1 MFRIISFIIYICMS
15 QEKRESQEFFW
26 QVYEDVKNK
35 NETIKGKISG
45 CILHRLFRENCANI
59 GMETKFEG
67 YPNFPHGI
75 CGIFISQGARIGKN
89 CTIFQQVTIG
99 SNTLKDSRGYGAP
112 SIGENVYIGAGA
124 KIIGNVKI
132 GNNCRIG
139 ANCVITKDVPDNAT
153 VVMEQPRIIVHE
165 MERENEFVN
174 YNKK

>member
-1 MFRIISFIIYICMS
+1 MFRIISYIIYICMS

-26 QVYEDVKNK
+26 QTYEEVKK
-35 NETIKGKISG
+35 NSGTIKSKVCG

-59 GMETKFEG
+59 GLETKFSG
-67 YPNFPHGI
+67 YPYFPHGI
-75 CGIFISQGARIGKN
+75 CGIFISQGAKIGKN

-99 SNTLKDSRGYGAP
+99 SNTLKDSSGYGAP
-112 SIGENVYIGAGA
+112 QIGDNVYIGAGA

-139 ANCVITKDVPDNAT
+139 ANCVVTKDVPDNAT